1 MQHRRYYISEL
12 TLSGQIITGR
22 GGDLI
27 VAKRDESPD
36 IDWELVF
43 QTVEPTTVEQAP
55 YRLLMDGPEGELS
68 AAAVLVRSD
77 GKAHVFRGAGDLQ
90 GFSVDDF
97 EN

>member
-1 MQHRRYYISEL
+1 MQHRRYYITDL
-12 TLSGQIITGR
+12 TLSGQILDGR

-43 QTVEPTTVEQAP
+43 QTKTPTNIDQAP
-55 YRLLMDGPEGELS
+55 YRLLMGGPEGEL
-68 AAAVLVRSD
+68 AGAAVLVRSD
-77 GKAHVFRGAGDLQ
+77 GTSHVFRGAGDLD
-90 GFSVDDF
+90 GFSIEDF